1 MALLAPAEHDWK
13 GKPSEWLVGW
23 SLYHVGN
30 KYISVQ
36 VSLAPI

>member
-23 SLYHVGN
+23 GLHCVG
-30 KYISVQ
+30 KEDVSMQI
-36 VSLAPI
+36 SLAPI